1 MFGCFSVSEG
11 ETKRE
16 KVDKGFGKN
25 ICVAYFPFGR
35 ATAKHIFKAL
45 KHFGFRKCSQ
55 FKIFVS
61 CLALANNTLGRL
73 SRANIQSLGLPV
85 QNCIHQSPWGNWRL
99 QLRGPVMG
107 YTSQTWVLVFSLKK
121 TLIGWSWAPSE
132 TLWGKWI

>member
-11 ETKRE
+11 ESKRE

-61 CLALANNTLGRL
+61 CLVLANTTLGRL
-73 SRANIQSLGLPV
+73 SRANIQSLCKTASTSHPGETGDSS
-85 QNCIHQSPWGNWRL
+85 CA
-99 QLRGPVMG
+99 GPLWDIPPKHGCSSSV
-107 YTSQTWVLVFSLKK
+107 LKK
-121 TLIGWSWAPSE
+121 TLIDWSWAPSQ